1 MTDARSGSVLRTTLV
16 GVAML
21 VAVVAIMLWLV
32 GVFKPKIGQETAA
45 APAGR
50 PVGAAS
56 LVEVVKVRVPV
67 NETAVGSVKAVHE
80 AAVASKLLAKVLA
93 VHVKA
98 GQAVTKDMVLVELD
112 STDLKARRDQAKA
125 AADSARAARDQAK
138 VEYDRTQSL
147 SKQGA
152 ATQLE
157 IDKATN
163 ALKGAEADL
172 QRAEQG
178 LKEAETILGYATI
191 HSPLNGVVVDKK
203 TEVGDTVQPGQVLVT
218 LYDPTRMQLVA
229 RVRESLA
236 QKLEVGKTIPV
247 QIDALNL
254 ECHGQISEIV
264 PEAESVSRT
273 FSVKVTGPCPPGVY
287 AGMFGRL
294 IVPLDETEMLV
305 IPQVAVRRIGQLDIV
320 DVAENGLLARRSVQ
334 LGRSFKPTGDKPA
347 EVQVLSGLR
356 AGERVAVASDG
367 PAASQRGS

>member
-203 TEVGDTVQPGQVLVT
+203 TEVGDTVQPGQVLAM